1 MTDGSVTAD
10 KLQKWFR
17 EYLSTHIE
25 CHPNEVSLDVPI
37 RDLGLK
43 SIDVLAIPG
52 DLGDRF
58 GFCIPDLAV
67 WDNPSANDLIDSL
80 LNQRSADSLRES
92 HGHADRNTQGRGSIN
107 EPVAVIG
114 VGCRFPGDIDGPER
128 LWDFLTEKKCAIT
141 AYPDRGFT
149 NAGTFAESGGFLK
162 DVAGFDNRFFDIPPD
177 EALRMDPQQRL
188 LLEVSWEAL
197 EHAGII
203 PESLRLS
210 RTGVFVGVSSTDYVR
225 LVSAS
230 AQQKSTIWDNTGG
243 SSSIIANR
251 ISYFLDIQGPSIVI
265 DTACSSSLVA
275 VHLACRSLST
285 WDCDIALVGGT
296 NVLMSPEPWGG
307 FREAGILSQTGCC
320 HAFDKSADGMVRGE
334 GCGVIVLQRLSDAR
348 LEGRRILAILT
359 GSAVN
364 QDGKSNGIMA
374 PNPSAQIG
382 VLENACK
389 SARVDPL
396 EIGYVEA
403 HGTGTSLGDRI
414 EAHALGMVFGRK
426 RPGSGPLMIGSIKP
440 NIGHLEGAA
449 GIAGLIK
456 AVLMVERGS
465 LLPSGGFTEPN
476 PAIPFTELGLRV
488 VDELQEWPVVAGRPR
503 RAGVSSFGFG
513 GTNAH
518 VIVEEA
524 GSVGADTV
532 SGRADVGGSGGGV
545 VAWVI
550 SGKTA
555 SALAAQAGRLGRYV
569 RARPALDVVDVGYS
583 LVSTR
588 SVFDHRAV
596 VVGQTRDELLAGL
609 AGVVAGRPEAGVVCG
624 VGKPAGKTAFVF
636 AGQGSQWLGMGSE
649 LYAAYPV
656 FAEALDAVVDE
667 LDRHLRYPL
676 RDVIWGHDQDL
687 LNTTEFAQPALFA
700 VEVALYRLLM
710 SWGVRPGLVLGHSV
724 GELAA
729 AHVAGALCLPDA
741 AMLVAARGRL
751 MQALPAGGA
760 MFAVQARE
768 DEVAP
773 MLGHDVSIAA
783 VNGPASVVISGA
795 HDAVSAI
802 ADRLRGQ
809 GRRVHRLAVSH
820 AFHSALMEPM
830 IAEFTAVAAEL
841 SVGLPTIPVISNV
854 TGQLVADDF
863 ASADY
868 WARHIRAVVRFGDSV
883 RSAHCAGASRFIEV
897 GPGGGLTSLIEASLA
912 DAQIVSVPTLRKD
925 RPEPVS
931 VMTAAAQGFVSG
943 MGLDWSSVFSG
954 YRPKRVELP
963 TYAFQHQKFWLAP
976 APSVSD
982 PTAAGQIGASD
993 GGAELLASSG
1003 FAARLAGRSAD
1014 EQLAAAIEVVCEHAA
1029 AVLGRDGAA
1038 GLDAGQAFADSGFNS
1053 LSAVELRNRLTAVTA
1068 VTLPATAIF
1077 DHPTPTELAQY
1088 LITQIDGHGS
1098 SAAAAAN
1105 PAERIDAL
1113 TDLFLQACDAG
1124 RDADGWKM
1132 VALASNTRERMSSP
1146 VRNNVS
1152 KNVALLADGISDVVV
1167 ICIPTLTVLSDQRE
1181 YRDIANAMTGRHSV
1195 YSLTLPGFDS
1205 SDALPQNA
1213 DMIVET
1219 VSNAIIDVVG
1229 GSCRFVLS
1237 GYSSGG
1243 VLAYA
1248 LCSHL
1253 SVKHQ
1258 RNPLGVALIDTY
1270 LPSQIANP
1278 SMNEGFSPND
1288 TGKGLS
1294 REVIRVARML
1304 NRLTATRLTA
1314 AATYAAI
1321 FQAWE
1326 PGRSMAPVLN
1336 IVAKDRIATVEN
1348 LREERINRWR
1358 TAAAEAAYSVAE
1370 VPGDHFGM
1378 MSTSSEAIATEIHDW
1393 ISGLVRGPHP

>member
-1 MTDGSVTAD
+1 MVSRVLVHAY
-10 KLQKWFR
+10 R
-17 EYLSTHIE
+17 VSS
-25 CHPNEVSLDVPI
+25 NEVSLDVPI

-243 SSSIIANR
+243 SSSIIVNR

-943 MGLDWSSVFSG
+943 MGLDWASVFSG

>member
-1 MTDGSVTAD
+1 MVSRVLVHAY
-10 KLQKWFR
+10 R
-17 EYLSTHIE
+17 VSS
-25 CHPNEVSLDVPI
+25 NEVSLDVPI

-197 EHAGII
+197 KHAGII

-296 NVLMSPEPWGG
+296 NVLISPEPWGG

-943 MGLDWSSVFSG
+943 MGLDWASVFSG

>member
-1 MTDGSVTAD
+1 MQYTSGSTANPRGVVLSMRNVTENVD
-10 KLQKWFR
+10 QIIRNYFR
-17 EYLSTHIE
+17 HEGGAPRLPSSVVSWLPLYHDMGLMVGLFIPLFVGCPVILTSPEAFIRKPARWMQLLAKHQAPFSAA
-25 CHPNEVSLDVPI
+25 PNF
-37 RDLGLK
+37 
-43 SIDVLAIPG
+43 A
-52 DLGDRF
+52 F
-58 GFCIPDLAV
+58 DLAV
-67 WDNPSANDLIDSL
+67 AKTSEEDMAGLDLGHVNTIINGAEQVQPNTITKFLRRFRPYNLMPAAVKPSYGMAEAVVYLATTKAGSPPTSTEFD
-80 LNQRSADSLRES
+80 ADSLAR
-92 HGHADRNTQGRGSIN
+92 GHA
-107 EPVAVIG
+107 E
-114 VGCRFPGDIDGPER
+114 
-128 LWDFLTEKKCAIT
+128 
-141 AYPDRGFT
+141 
-149 NAGTFAESGGFLK
+149 
-162 DVAGFDNRFFDIPPD
+162 
-177 EALRMDPQQRL
+177 
-188 LLEVSWEAL
+188 
-197 EHAGII
+197 
-203 PESLRLS
+203 
-210 RTGVFVGVSSTDYVR
+210 
-225 LVSAS
+225 
-230 AQQKSTIWDNTGG
+230 
-243 SSSIIANR
+243 
-251 ISYFLDIQGPSIVI
+251 
-265 DTACSSSLVA
+265 
-275 VHLACRSLST
+275 LST
-285 WDCDIALVGGT
+285 FETERAT
-296 NVLMSPEPWGG
+296 
-307 FREAGILSQTGCC
+307 
-320 HAFDKSADGMVRGE
+320 
-334 GCGVIVLQRLSDAR
+334 RLIR
-348 LEGRRILAILT
+348 
-359 GSAVN
+359 
-364 QDGKSNGIMA
+364 KSNGIMA

-943 MGLDWSSVFSG
+943 MGLDWASVFSG

>member
-285 WDCDIALVGGT
+285 WDCDISLVGGT
-296 NVLMSPEPWGG
+296 NVLISPEPWGG

-700 VEVALYRLLM
+700 VEVALYRLVM

-943 MGLDWSSVFSG
+943 MGLDWASVFSG

-1113 TDLFLQACDAG
+1113 TDVFLQACDAG

>member
-1 MTDGSVTAD
+1 MVSRVLVHAY
-10 KLQKWFR
+10 R
-17 EYLSTHIE
+17 VSS
-25 CHPNEVSLDVPI
+25 NEVSLDVPI

-296 NVLMSPEPWGG
+296 NVLISPEPWGG

-488 VDELQEWPVVAGRPR
+488 VDELQESPVVAGRPR

-943 MGLDWSSVFSG
+943 MGLDWASVFSG

>member
-1 MTDGSVTAD
+1 MVSRVLVHAY
-10 KLQKWFR
+10 R
-17 EYLSTHIE
+17 VSS
-25 CHPNEVSLDVPI
+25 NEVSLDVPI

-177 EALRMDPQQRL
+177 EALRMDPQQLL

-296 NVLMSPEPWGG
+296 NVLISPEPWGG

-943 MGLDWSSVFSG
+943 MGLDWASVFSG

>member
-296 NVLMSPEPWGG
+296 NVLISPEPWGG

-700 VEVALYRLLM
+700 VEVALYRLVM

-943 MGLDWSSVFSG
+943 MGLDWASVFSG

-976 APSVSD
+976 APSASD

-1113 TDLFLQACDAG
+1113 TDVFLQACDAG

>member
-943 MGLDWSSVFSG
+943 MGLDWASVFSG

-1393 ISGLVRGPHP
+1393 ISGLVRGPHR

>member
-296 NVLMSPEPWGG
+296 NVLISPEPWGG

-624 VGKPAGKTAFVF
+624 VGKPADKTAFVF

-700 VEVALYRLLM
+700 VEVALYRLVM

-943 MGLDWSSVFSG
+943 MGLDWASVFSG

-1113 TDLFLQACDAG
+1113 TDVFLQACDAG

>member
-1 MTDGSVTAD
+1 MVSRVLVHAY
-10 KLQKWFR
+10 R
-17 EYLSTHIE
+17 VSS
-25 CHPNEVSLDVPI
+25 NEVSLDVPI

-296 NVLMSPEPWGG
+296 NVLISPEPWGG

-943 MGLDWSSVFSG
+943 MGLDWASVFSG

-1003 FAARLAGRSAD
+1003 FAAWLAGRSAD

>member
-1 MTDGSVTAD
+1 MVSRVLVHAY
-10 KLQKWFR
+10 R
-17 EYLSTHIE
+17 VSS
-25 CHPNEVSLDVPI
+25 NEVSLDVPI

-296 NVLMSPEPWGG
+296 NVLISPEPWGG

-943 MGLDWSSVFSG
+943 MGLDWASVFSG

-1113 TDLFLQACDAG
+1113 TDLFLQACNAG